1 MLKKYKHEI
10 IIALLLIGLSISF
23 YYLYGILFPF
33 VLGLLLA
40 FSVNPT
46 ITRIQKLIKNRDLA
60 TTLFLAVSTGLV
72 ILFFVFFT
80 QYINQDFKRLNNS
93 VIVLAADNQDKLD
106 HTAQKVK
113 GYVGYFYDFE
123 ELESTL
129 NIPSDSLTTDL
140 QTMDFSQLDTESIKE
155 GFSQILSLLPSSEEG
170 TLSEKPSF
178 GFLFMLLSTLMY
190 FILILYQLDYFTSI
204 RKRYFSPKV
213 KSGLNVILDDFNQSF
228 MKYIKLRTRIVLV
241 LAVLYI
247 VAFLILD
254 MPGMILITLLIV
266 LLSYIPYLQY
276 LALIPLAVGCL
287 VLSVE
292 NEQSFLLLFGIVVG
306 VFVSASLI
314 EELVLTPWIMEKN
327 IGMNPVIMVLALSV
341 WGYLLGL
348 PGTLIGIPMTSLLII
363 YIKRHIIPSYKEVLQ
378 D

>member
-1 MLKKYKHEI
+1 
-10 IIALLLIGLSISF
+10 
-23 YYLYGILFPF
+23 
-33 VLGLLLA
+33 
-40 FSVNPT
+40 
-46 ITRIQKLIKNRDLA
+46 
-60 TTLFLAVSTGLV
+60 
-72 ILFFVFFT
+72 
-80 QYINQDFKRLNNS
+80 
-93 VIVLAADNQDKLD
+93 
-106 HTAQKVK
+106 
-113 GYVGYFYDFE
+113 
-123 ELESTL
+123 
-129 NIPSDSLTTDL
+129 
-140 QTMDFSQLDTESIKE
+140 
-155 GFSQILSLLPSSEEG
+155 
-170 TLSEKPSF
+170 
-178 GFLFMLLSTLMY
+178 
-190 FILILYQLDYFTSI
+190 
-204 RKRYFSPKV
+204 
-213 KSGLNVILDDFNQSF
+213 
-228 MKYIKLRTRIVLV
+228 MKYIKLLTRIVLV
-241 LAVLYI
+241 LAVIYA

-327 IGMNPVIMVLALSV
+327 IGMNPVIMLLALSV

>member
-46 ITRIQKLIKNRDLA
+46 ITRIQKIIKNRDLA
-60 TTLFLAVSTGLV
+60 TTLFLAVSTGLI
-72 ILFFVFFT
+72 ILCFVFFT
-80 QYINQDFKRLNNS
+80 QYINRDFKRLNSS
-93 VIVLAADNQDKLD
+93 VIVLAADNQDRLD

-113 GYVGYFYDFE
+113 GYVGYFYDFA

-129 NIPSDSLTTDL
+129 KIPSDSLTTDL
-140 QTMDFSQLDTESIKE
+140 QTMDFSQLDTESIQE
-155 GFSQILSLLPSSEEG
+155 GFSQILSLLPSREEG

-213 KSGLNVILDDFNQSF
+213 KSELNIILDDFNQSF
-228 MKYIKLRTRIVLV
+228 VKYIKLRTRIVLV

>member
-1 MLKKYKHEI
+1 
-10 IIALLLIGLSISF
+10 
-23 YYLYGILFPF
+23 
-33 VLGLLLA
+33 
-40 FSVNPT
+40 
-46 ITRIQKLIKNRDLA
+46 
-60 TTLFLAVSTGLV
+60 
-72 ILFFVFFT
+72 
-80 QYINQDFKRLNNS
+80 
-93 VIVLAADNQDKLD
+93 
-106 HTAQKVK
+106 
-113 GYVGYFYDFE
+113 
-123 ELESTL
+123 
-129 NIPSDSLTTDL
+129 
-140 QTMDFSQLDTESIKE
+140 
-155 GFSQILSLLPSSEEG
+155 
-170 TLSEKPSF
+170 
-178 GFLFMLLSTLMY
+178 MY

-213 KSGLNVILDDFNQSF
+213 KSELNIILDDFNQSF
-228 MKYIKLRTRIVLV
+228 VKYIKLRTRIVLV

>member
-1 MLKKYKHEI
+1 
-10 IIALLLIGLSISF
+10 
-23 YYLYGILFPF
+23 
-33 VLGLLLA
+33 
-40 FSVNPT
+40 
-46 ITRIQKLIKNRDLA
+46 
-60 TTLFLAVSTGLV
+60 
-72 ILFFVFFT
+72 
-80 QYINQDFKRLNNS
+80 
-93 VIVLAADNQDKLD
+93 
-106 HTAQKVK
+106 
-113 GYVGYFYDFE
+113 
-123 ELESTL
+123 
-129 NIPSDSLTTDL
+129 
-140 QTMDFSQLDTESIKE
+140 
-155 GFSQILSLLPSSEEG
+155 
-170 TLSEKPSF
+170 
-178 GFLFMLLSTLMY
+178 
-190 FILILYQLDYFTSI
+190 
-204 RKRYFSPKV
+204 
-213 KSGLNVILDDFNQSF
+213 
-228 MKYIKLRTRIVLV
+228 
-241 LAVLYI
+241 
-247 VAFLILD
+247 

>member
-1 MLKKYKHEI
+1 MIKKYKHEI

-46 ITRIQKLIKNRDLA
+46 ITRIQKIIKNRDLA

-72 ILFFVFFT
+72 ILFFMFFT
-80 QYINQDFKRLNNS
+80 QYINRDFKRLNNS
-93 VIVLAADNQDKLD
+93 VIVLAADNQGRLD

-129 NIPSDSLTTDL
+129 KIPSDSLTTDL

-170 TLSEKPSF
+170 TPSEKPSF

-228 MKYIKLRTRIVLV
+228 VKYIKLRTRIVLV
-241 LAVLYI
+241 LAVIYA

-254 MPGMILITLLIV
+254 MPGMILITLLII

-292 NEQSFLLLFGIVVG
+292 KGQSFLLLFGIVVG
-306 VFVSASLI
+306 LFISASLI

-341 WGYLLGL
+341 WGYLLGM
-348 PGTLIGIPMTSLLII
+348 PGTFIGIPITSLLII
-363 YIKRHIIPSYKEVLQ
+363 YVKRHILPSYKEVLQ

>member
-1 MLKKYKHEI
+1 MLKKHKHEI
-10 IIALLLIGLSISF
+10 IIALLLIGSSISF

-33 VLGLLLA
+33 LLGLLLA

-60 TTLFLAVSTGLV
+60 TTLFLAVCTGF
-72 ILFFVFFT
+72 IIMFFVFFT
-80 QYINQDFKRLNNS
+80 QYINRDFKRLNNS
-93 VIVLAADNQDKLD
+93 VIVLAADNQDRLD

-113 GYVGYFYDFE
+113 GYVDYFYDFA

-129 NIPSDSLTTDL
+129 KLQSDSVTTDL
-140 QTMDFSQLDTESIKE
+140 QNMDFSQLDTESIKE

-170 TLSEKPSF
+170 TPSEKPLF

-213 KSGLNVILDDFNQSF
+213 KSELNIILDDFNQSF
-228 MKYIKLRTRIVLV
+228 VKYIKLRTKIVLV
-241 LAVLYI
+241 LAVIYA

-292 NEQSFLLLFGIVVG
+292 QGHSFLLLFGIVVG
-306 VFVSASLI
+306 LFLLASLI

-327 IGMNPVIMVLALSV
+327 IGINPVIMVLALSV

-363 YIKRHIIPSYKEVLQ
+363 YVKRHIIPSYKEVLQ

>member
-46 ITRIQKLIKNRDLA
+46 ITRIQKIIKNRDLA
-60 TTLFLAVSTGLV
+60 TTLFLAVSTGLI
-72 ILFFVFFT
+72 ILCFVFFT
-80 QYINQDFKRLNNS
+80 QYINRDFKRLNSS
-93 VIVLAADNQDKLD
+93 VIVLAADNQDRLD

-113 GYVGYFYDFE
+113 GYVGYFYDFA

-129 NIPSDSLTTDL
+129 KIPSDSLTTDL
-140 QTMDFSQLDTESIKE
+140 QTMDFSQLDTESIQE
-155 GFSQILSLLPSSEEG
+155 GFSQILSLLPSREEG

-213 KSGLNVILDDFNQSF
+213 KSELNIILDDFNQSF
-228 MKYIKLRTRIVLV
+228 VKYIKLRTRIVLV

-348 PGTLIGIPMTSLLII
+348 PGTFIGIPMTSLLII
-363 YIKRHIIPSYKEVLQ
+363 YVKRHIIPSYKEVLQ

>member
-1 MLKKYKHEI
+1 
-10 IIALLLIGLSISF
+10 
-23 YYLYGILFPF
+23 
-33 VLGLLLA
+33 
-40 FSVNPT
+40 
-46 ITRIQKLIKNRDLA
+46 
-60 TTLFLAVSTGLV
+60 
-72 ILFFVFFT
+72 
-80 QYINQDFKRLNNS
+80 
-93 VIVLAADNQDKLD
+93 
-106 HTAQKVK
+106 
-113 GYVGYFYDFE
+113 
-123 ELESTL
+123 
-129 NIPSDSLTTDL
+129 
-140 QTMDFSQLDTESIKE
+140 
-155 GFSQILSLLPSSEEG
+155 
-170 TLSEKPSF
+170 
-178 GFLFMLLSTLMY
+178 
-190 FILILYQLDYFTSI
+190 
-204 RKRYFSPKV
+204 
-213 KSGLNVILDDFNQSF
+213 
-228 MKYIKLRTRIVLV
+228 
-241 LAVLYI
+241 
-247 VAFLILD
+247 

-327 IGMNPVIMVLALSV
+327 IGMNTVIMVLALSV

>member
-46 ITRIQKLIKNRDLA
+46 ITRIQKIIKNRDLA
-60 TTLFLAVSTGLV
+60 TTLFLAVSTGLI
-72 ILFFVFFT
+72 ILCFVFFT
-80 QYINQDFKRLNNS
+80 QYINRDFKRLNSS
-93 VIVLAADNQDKLD
+93 VIVLAADNQDRLD

-140 QTMDFSQLDTESIKE
+140 QTMDFSQLDTESIQE
-155 GFSQILSLLPSSEEG
+155 GFSQILSLLPSREEG

-213 KSGLNVILDDFNQSF
+213 KSELNIILDDFNQSF
-228 MKYIKLRTRIVLV
+228 VKYIKLRTRIVLV

>member
-1 MLKKYKHEI
+1 
-10 IIALLLIGLSISF
+10 
-23 YYLYGILFPF
+23 
-33 VLGLLLA
+33 
-40 FSVNPT
+40 
-46 ITRIQKLIKNRDLA
+46 
-60 TTLFLAVSTGLV
+60 
-72 ILFFVFFT
+72 
-80 QYINQDFKRLNNS
+80 
-93 VIVLAADNQDKLD
+93 
-106 HTAQKVK
+106 
-113 GYVGYFYDFE
+113 
-123 ELESTL
+123 
-129 NIPSDSLTTDL
+129 
-140 QTMDFSQLDTESIKE
+140 
-155 GFSQILSLLPSSEEG
+155 
-170 TLSEKPSF
+170 
-178 GFLFMLLSTLMY
+178 
-190 FILILYQLDYFTSI
+190 
-204 RKRYFSPKV
+204 
-213 KSGLNVILDDFNQSF
+213 

-341 WGYLLGL
+341 WGYLLGI